1 MIKANDDVISLAA
14 NTIRGL
20 AIDGVQAANS
30 GHPGAPMGLAD
41 IAAVLW
47 LKYLKVDPTSP
58 KWEDRDRFV
67 LSGGHGSMLLYA
79 LLHLMGYGVSLDDLK
94 NFRQVG
100 SMTAGHPEFGHTPG
114 VDITT
119 GPLGQGLAAA
129 VGMAAAERML
139 AARFKVEGQLPLVD
153 HRTWVF
159 CGDGDMEEGV
169 SHEACSLAGNLQLDK
184 LVVFYDSNR
193 ITIEGSTD
201 LSMRDDPKLRFKAY
215 DWHVLEIDGHDFE
228 QIDKAIKKAMKLTGK
243 PVLIICHTHIGQ
255 GSPNK
260 HDTADAHGAPLGEEE
275 VALTKQAIGL
285 PADQTFYV
293 PEEVR
298 AAFAERAAKGK
309 RIANKWRRYLKEWQT
324 ANPALAAQWNACQN
338 DVIPENIYELLPAF
352 DPAKSV
358 ATRAASGTVLN
369 TLAKSLPQ
377 LVGGSADLAPSNKT
391 YLKEMG
397 DIAAGKFEGR
407 NFHFGIREL
416 GMSCVMNGIAAHGG
430 FRIFGGTFFVFSDY
444 CRPALRLACM
454 MKLPVIFV
462 FSHDSFYVGE
472 DGPTH
477 EPVEQLASLRCM
489 PNLTVIR
496 PAEATET
503 GAAWVAALKNK
514 KGPTAILLTRQGL
527 PVIDREHSPS
537 AANLE
542 KGAYILWQSRD
553 VASTPDLIMIASGS
567 EVSLALE
574 AARMMPDKNVRV
586 VSMPSWELFAKQNQ
600 GYRDR
605 VIDVNCNRRMVI
617 EAGSSFGW
625 EKFLA
630 NCRATA
636 FVTLDHFGESG
647 PYKKLA
653 EKFGFTPEHVVAKA
667 RELFRR

>member
-47 LKYLKVDPTSP
+47 LKYLKVDSTNP

-79 LLHLMGYGVSLDDLK
+79 ILHLMGYGVSLDDLK

-100 SMTAGHPEFGHTPG
+100 SLTAGHPEYGHTPG

-139 AARFKVEGQLPLVD
+139 AARFNVEGQQPLVD

-169 SHEACSLAGNLQLDK
+169 SHEACSLAGHLQLDK

-201 LSMRDDPKLRFKAY
+201 LSMHDDPKLRFKAY

-260 HDTADAHGAPLGEEE
+260 HDTADVHGAPLGEEE
-275 VALTKQAIGL
+275 VALTKQALGL
-285 PADQTFYV
+285 PAEPFYV

-309 RIANKWRRYLKEWQT
+309 RIANKWRRYLKEWQA
-324 ANPALAAQWNACQN
+324 ANPALAQQWNACQN

-352 DPAKSV
+352 DPAKPV

-369 TLAKSLPQ
+369 ALAKSLPQ

-397 DIAAGKFEGR
+397 DIAANQFAGR

-416 GMSCVMNGIAAHGG
+416 CMSCVMNGIAAHGG

-503 GAAWVAALKNK
+503 GAAWIAALKNK

-553 VASTPDLIMIASGS
+553 VASTPDLIMIATGS
-567 EVSLALE
+567 EGSLALE

-636 FVTLDHFGESG
+636 FITLDHFGESG

-667 RELFRR
+667 RELFRK

>member
-100 SMTAGHPEFGHTPG
+100 SLTAGHPEFGHTPG

-139 AARFKVEGQLPLVD
+139 AARFNVEGQLPLVD

-369 TLAKSLPQ
+369 ALAKSLPQ

-653 EKFGFTPEHVVAKA
+653 EKFGFTPEYVVAKA